1 MPLRSG
7 KSLGKFGENYAC
19 EVIAKKGHKILARN
33 FHSRH
38 GEIDIISEKEGTIY
52 FFEVKTR
59 RTSSLNYPEESI
71 TYQKKQRMLKTA
83 YEFLGKQNGLHKP
96 FSGDKSLPVQQAS
109 SGAKMPLSLQP
120 QTNSGL
126 PVQTPLSHNPLRF
139 YLFGILL
146 EGQKIKKIEC
156 LPIFE

>member
-83 YEFLGKQNGLHKP
+83 CEFLGK
-96 FSGDKSLPVQQAS
+96 
-109 SGAKMPLSLQP
+109 
-120 QTNSGL
+120 T
-126 PVQTPLSHNPLRF
+126 SHNPLRF